1 MFPDP
6 WTAVVFDMD
15 GLLLDT
21 ERAYR
26 DVFTAAC
33 DAAGFELTEAHYAA
47 LVGTPGDETRT
58 LLMQWF
64 GPDFPIADVFA
75 DCRTALAA
83 RFRRGV
89 PVKNGAKELLVLL
102 AEHDVPTAIAT
113 STRRATAME
122 HLEGAGLLPHL
133 TQVVTRDD
141 VQNGKPH
148 PESFLTA
155 AGRLG
160 AAPSACL
167 ALEDS
172 HHGVRAAHA
181 AGMATVMVPDLLPA
195 VAEVAA
201 LCVAVVDSLH
211 DVHNRAQAHLPPLD
225 PTA

>member
-1 MFPDP
+1 MLPDP

-33 DAAGFELTEAHYAA
+33 DAAGFQLTEAHYGA
-47 LVGTPGDETRT
+47 LVGTPGDQTRV

-64 GPDFPIADVFA
+64 GPGFPIADVFA
-75 DCRTALAA
+75 DCRTALAE
-83 RFRRGV
+83 RFRHGV
-89 PVKNGAKELLVLL
+89 PVKDGARELLHLL
-102 AEHDVPTAIAT
+102 AERSVPTAIAT
-113 STRRATAME
+113 STRRSTAME
-122 HLEGAGLLPHL
+122 HLESAGLLPHL
-133 TQVVTRDD
+133 RHVVTRDD

-155 AGRLG
+155 ARRLE
-160 AAPSACL
+160 AEPTACL

-181 AGMATVMVPDLLPA
+181 AGMATVMVPDLLPPTD
-195 VAEVAA
+195 EVAA

-211 DVHNRAQAHLPPLD
+211 DVRDHAEAHL
-225 PTA
+225 TARA